1 MDLLC
6 FGEPMVEFNDQSN
19 GTFLFG
25 FGGDVSNVAVAAA
38 RQGAATGLATR
49 LGLDS
54 FGDDLMQLYAREGI
68 ATTAIERD
76 SDAPTGLY
84 FVRHGDDGHRFEYR
98 RAGSAASLLSPA
110 TLPIE
115 AIANARCLHLSGISQ
130 AISDSAK
137 DACDAA
143 IFEAKR
149 AGALVSYD
157 PNLRVSLWPLERAR
171 TVIHAAAAQADIFL
185 PGYEDAVQLTGLT
198 APEAIAQFYLDL
210 GAKLVALTLGEDGA
224 LIATPQGLETVSAPT
239 VQAVDASGA
248 GDCFDGAFL
257 ARMLAGDTPL
267 QAAQYAVSAA
277 ALSVQGFGAIAPI
290 PTVQQVHAFMGH

>member
-1 MDLLC
+1 
-6 FGEPMVEFNDQSN
+6 MVEFNDQSN

-54 FGDDLMQLYAREGI
+54 FGDDLMQLYVREGI

-76 SDAPTGLY
+76 PDAPTGLY
-84 FVRHGDDGHRFEYR
+84 FVRHGTDGHRFEYR
-98 RAGSAASLLSPA
+98 RAGSAASLLSPD
-110 TLPIE
+110 TLPKQ

-130 AISDSAK
+130 AISDSAE

-143 IFEAKR
+143 ITEAKR

-171 TVIHAAAAQADIFL
+171 AVIHATAAQADIFL
-185 PGYEDAVQLTGLT
+185 PGYEDAAQLTGLT
-198 APEAIAQFYLDL
+198 EPEAIAQFYLDL

-290 PTVQQVHAFMGH
+290 PTAQQVQAFMGH